1 MPIEEVPADKMVQD
15 VENPD
20 GCDIEDDCH
29 VHDLTALDNPAL
41 EIICAVVRRSL
52 LYRYRNVSAELIR
65 DAVQEAACRFYEQG
79 TLRAEVNSRTAYAWI
94 MTAATRELGHMM
106 RNEGRFVLFS
116 GAQEVPRATI
126 FDTIQEKGR
135 EGDLA
140 GVETPSDQLADM
152 LTYYTLLGELS
163 QNLAE
168 AVQLH
173 AEGYTADEIAAHV
186 GCTRAAAYK
195 RVQRGCT
202 ELRELWRKEEGKVD
216 DLIESI

>member
-1 MPIEEVPADKMVQD
+1 MTEE
-15 VENPD
+15 
-20 GCDIEDDCH
+20 CH
-29 VHDLTALDNPAL
+29 VNDLAALDNPAL

-52 LYRYRNVSAELIR
+52 LFRYRNVSAELIR

-79 TLRAEVNSRTAYAWI
+79 KLRAEVNSRTVYAWI
-94 MTAATRELGHMM
+94 LTSATRELGHML

-116 GAQEVPRATI
+116 GAHDYPKGTI
-126 FDTIQEKGR
+126 FDTIQDIGR
-135 EGDLA
+135 DIELV
-140 GVETPSDQLADM
+140 GVEAPSDQLADM

-202 ELRELWRKEEGKVD
+202 ELRELWQKEEGRVD
-216 DLIESI
+216 DMIESA